1 MRRATAARRRLIFCQ
16 SPPASAIQPGWPE
29 TRVETNAITYA
40 STISRDFVIF
50 FVPLQKNL
58 VKWFRIS
65 SLTVRRFSVFPKFS
79 VVKKISWNRTVMKMR
94 FYLLLALFCSD
105 SRAANIFERAPRN
118 CYCRTLQLHHEK
130 LSILNSRFCPS
141 HGLRTP
147 DKDFFQKCPK
157 CSANFDRWAE

>member
-1 MRRATAARRRLIFCQ
+1 
-16 SPPASAIQPGWPE
+16 
-29 TRVETNAITYA
+29 
-40 STISRDFVIF
+40 
-50 FVPLQKNL
+50 
-58 VKWFRIS
+58 
-65 SLTVRRFSVFPKFS
+65 
-79 VVKKISWNRTVMKMR
+79 MKMR

-157 CSANFDRWAE
+157 CFGQFWLMCGPNKLWGDFRLHSQQTFCHCMSLVHDFSPKKKAFRTFKINRYLFWFGIRFWP